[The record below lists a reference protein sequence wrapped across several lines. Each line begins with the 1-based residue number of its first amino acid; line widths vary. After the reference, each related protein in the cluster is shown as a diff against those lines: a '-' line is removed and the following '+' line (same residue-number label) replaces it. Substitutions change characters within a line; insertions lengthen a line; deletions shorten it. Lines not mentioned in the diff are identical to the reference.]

1 MIKRI
6 SLAIAA
12 VIFALLLLPSSVFAA
27 RFSGDDK
34 ITVVLDPGHGGSDP
48 GSMGTQYESYYNLKV
63 ASVCVLR
70 VMRTSKFPFFLS
82 ASAQ

>member
-6 SLAIAA
+6 SLVIAA
-12 VIFALLLLPSSVFAA
+12 VIFALLLLPFSVFAA

-48 GSMGTQYESYYNLKV
+48 GSMGTHYESYYNLKV
-63 ASVCVLR
+63 ASYCAEVLKKNGNFDVR
-70 VMRTSKFPFFLS
+70 MTRST
-82 ASAQ
+82 